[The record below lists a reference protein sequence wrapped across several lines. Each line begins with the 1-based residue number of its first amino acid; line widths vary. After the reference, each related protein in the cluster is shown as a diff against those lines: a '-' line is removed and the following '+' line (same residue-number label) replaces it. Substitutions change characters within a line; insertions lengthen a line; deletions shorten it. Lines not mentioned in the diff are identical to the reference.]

1 MKSFKGSS
9 NTSICL
15 LLVLRF
21 LGKQE
26 AAEHYFHCITSYCF
40 IQFFFHFTSH
50 CSSCTREPPMHGLQ
64 QKNKLYALPWYE
76 WVFMLLPYKACAPF
90 VSEKKIKAKDFVFFW
105 LFEGKTWR
113 ILTNIANVPMDCSK
127 REPCHWRWME
137 MEMKMCCRL
146 VAAWYLVML
155 FFFS

>member
-40 IQFFFHFTSH
+40 IQFFFTLHLTAVH
-50 CSSCTREPPMHGLQ
+50 VPENPPCMVSSR
-64 QKNKLYALPWYE
+64 
-76 WVFMLLPYKACAPF
+76 
-90 VSEKKIKAKDFVFFW
+90 
-105 LFEGKTWR
+105 R
-113 ILTNIANVPMDCSK
+113 TNYM
-127 REPCHWRWME
+127 PCHDMSE
-137 MEMKMCCRL
+137 YSCYCLTKHVL
-146 VAAWYLVML
+146 LSFLKKKLKLKILSSFGYLKERPEG
-155 FFFS
+155 F